1 VKVSLTVAPE
11 LLQAVDSFV
20 AEHPE
25 FDRSKVVDDALS
37 LWCARRQAEDME
49 QQFAMPESSIER
61 EERAAWR
68 RIRRAAAARTFGAR

>member
-1 VKVSLTVAPE
+1 VKVSVTVAPE

-49 QQFAMPESSIER
+49 QQFATPESSIER